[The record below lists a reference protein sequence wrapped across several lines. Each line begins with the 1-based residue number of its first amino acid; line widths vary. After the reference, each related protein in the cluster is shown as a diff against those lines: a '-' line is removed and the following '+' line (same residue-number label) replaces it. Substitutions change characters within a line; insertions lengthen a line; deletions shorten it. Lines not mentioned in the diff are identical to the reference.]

1 MLEKFSIKF
10 KKEKSLRFARISPKS
25 SAPLIYILYYTFIVK
40 YYIFLN
46 INISLMKTFSILLFT
61 HAFAFIGAD
70 VSKFAKQFG
79 LDNIKVIHYLSSNL

>member
-1 MLEKFSIKF
+1 
-10 KKEKSLRFARISPKS
+10 
-25 SAPLIYILYYTFIVK
+25 
-40 YYIFLN
+40 
-46 INISLMKTFSILLFT
+46 MKTFSILLFT